1 MAPARW
7 IFKCLSCYC
16 FYLGEG
22 CVSCLVVFNHLHR
35 YGCNNELGKM
45 LYEPVTCQLHGMI
58 AILFADFFQN
68 KHYSKEEAIENLAV
82 FPIRYDHLK

>member
-1 MAPARW
+1 
-7 IFKCLSCYC
+7 
-16 FYLGEG
+16 
-22 CVSCLVVFNHLHR
+22 
-35 YGCNNELGKM
+35 M
-45 LYEPVTCQLHGMI
+45 LYEPLTCQLHGMI